1 MGRRVRIAS
10 LGKEWIDEADETRT
24 CVLDRLAGR
33 LASRS
38 VQLGAADA
46 LLPPGTDST
55 RTHCRTHHRR
65 IDRAGD
71 WCRSLTVDPP
81 YDRDQLVYRLGADSV
96 EVGFYTYHRW
106 AAPLGDLVAVSMAEG
121 LEGTPGIHRIE
132 PSTSGGDYS
141 AFLRGRVLYLEEID
155 VPGQQLARL
164 ALELRLVD
172 REGKTLWSDQ
182 VQGTASGT
190 NETVAGIVEQLYQ
203 AFDQA
208 LEQARSGLAAADLTQ
223 GGS

>member
-1 MGRRVRIAS
+1 MRPTKLVLVFSIVS
-10 LGKEWIDEADETRT
+10 LA
-24 CVLDRLAGR
+24 VSL
-33 LASRS
+33 
-38 VQLGAADA
+38 LGACSSAPPTHYY
-46 LLPPGTDST
+46 LLAPTRPEPTVEPTTAAST
-55 RTHCRTHHRR
+55 GLV
-65 IDRAGD
+65 IGVDPF
-71 WCRSLTVDPP
+71 TVDPP

-190 NETVAGIVEQLYQ
+190 NETVASIVEQLYQ

>member
-1 MGRRVRIAS
+1 MRSMKFVAVFSIVS
-10 LGKEWIDEADETRT
+10 LAVWF
-24 CVLDRLAGR
+24 
-33 LASRS
+33 
-38 VQLGAADA
+38 LGACSSA
-46 LLPPGTDST
+46 PPTHYYVLSPTRPEAAAQAAETGST
-55 RTHCRTHHRR
+55 
-65 IDRAGD
+65 G
-71 WCRSLTVDPP
+71 LVVGVPPFTVDPP
-81 YDRDQLVYRLGADSV
+81 YDRDQLVYRLGLDSV
-96 EVGFYTYHRW
+96 EVGFYSYHRW

-121 LEGTPGIHRIE
+121 LEGTPGIDRIE
-132 PSTSGGDYS
+132 PVTSGGNYS

-172 REGKTLWSDQ
+172 REGKTLWSGQ
-182 VQGTASGT
+182 VEGSASGT

-223 GGS
+223 GEI